1 MCSSSKDKEI
11 LKEAVEL
18 LKEADDR
25 LEWFDYDDEG
35 ESYNNEEVI
44 ELSRRIRNFLDK
56 TRKLIKG

>member
-1 MCSSSKDKEI
+1 MCSSSENKEI

-18 LKEADDR
+18 LEEADDR

>member
-1 MCSSSKDKEI
+1 MCSSSEDKEI